1 MNRPTVSEEIGENP
15 IGLVFPF
22 HSQWA
27 RGSAVR
33 DVAMVA
39 LPRVPPLAT
48 MPPILSFLS
57 ARILSKSEHTMFSEG
72 AGYNSR
78 RYDRQGSFEQ
88 QASAFRIVGSDLVH
102 IGVVTSVENDGFW
115 IESPQFIEQMQ
126 ADRFWGPTV
135 AQIGTPI
142 FFVPT

>member
-1 MNRPTVSEEIGENP
+1 
-15 IGLVFPF
+15 
-22 HSQWA
+22 
-27 RGSAVR
+27 
-33 DVAMVA
+33 MVA
-39 LPRVPPLAT
+39 SPEFRHRRQSGDN
-48 MPPILSFLS
+48 SFLS
-57 ARILSKSEHTMFSEG
+57 ARILSKSEQSVRTSANLKMFLQVR
-72 AGYNSR
+72 GYNSR